1 MTNEVDER
9 TRDEVQPR
17 PLWRNGD
24 FRLLW
29 GGQVVSVLGT
39 QVSTLALPLLVL
51 ALTGSPAQAGLI
63 AAAHFLPYVMVSLP
77 AGALIDRWN
86 RKAVMIGCDV
96 ARLLAFGSVPLAYA
110 LGHLTA
116 AHLYV
121 VALVEGTAFVFFNI
135 AQSASLPR
143 VVPAG
148 QLLQANAATMAA
160 MSVAAF
166 LGPGLGG
173 VLISFART
181 TVVGAAMA
189 YLLDSLSY
197 LASVISLAFIRIPFQ
212 VPRLP
217 ATQSSLSADIRDGV
231 HFLWGQ
237 RLLRTLALLTLST
250 NIFLGPIDLAVIVL
264 ARDSLHADARAIGII
279 FSLGSVGALLGSVVA
294 PRLRMRL
301 RVGRIIVGATAL
313 EALALPVLAT
323 AASPLTLL
331 VAWGFLT
338 AAVSIY
344 SVTVESYRLALT
356 PDALQGR
363 VNSVAGLLNFS
374 CTPLG
379 IAAGGLL
386 LGRVGPRAEL
396 WLIALGMGSIVSVAA
411 YSRLRRM

>member
-1 MTNEVDER
+1 M
-9 TRDEVQPR
+9 
-17 PLWRNGD
+17 
-24 FRLLW
+24 
-29 GGQVVSVLGT
+29 
-39 QVSTLALPLLVL
+39 PLLVL

-96 ARLLAFGSVPLAYA
+96 ARFLAFGSVPLAYA

-116 AHLYV
+116 AQLYA

-181 TVVGAAMA
+181 TVVGAAVA

-212 VPRLP
+212 VSRLP

-294 PRLRMRL
+294 SRLRMRL

-331 VAWGFLT
+331 VAWGLLT

-411 YSRLRRM
+411 SSRLRRM